1 MGKKINIAI
10 YLVLLN
16 LFVCGIKYG
25 ESGIPVKKSVNLRN
39 SYENKNNSQAGINAI
54 DKTSFQDDQ
63 KKFVIEGNDENQPE
77 SKEENINGENKEKQ
91 PSNSVKVSDKEGSNS
106 DTLKKSDGTSDK
118 GDVTDQK
125 EKQPDT
131 SLDKKEDTLPK
142 VDENIPSEHGV
153 QKTPLNPNN
162 KNQMQTVSNSG
173 GDSPTDM
180 NKTVQEISGSSLG
193 DKKSQTGDANH
204 VVQNY
209 DKQNNQIIFNKPIKG
224 KDVTPPGKI
233 NDKSA
238 NDSSSLCDTT
248 LDDKQ
253 PNNEGSVG
261 NKDNVHI
268 NPKNEDTSSDST
280 NKEKTQQKENATDK
294 NSDKASVS
302 DSSTKDVIDNTK
314 GKTEGVQSG
323 IGEDSNTVDGNIKTK
338 EPSEND
344 KQKEESSSIV
354 KVPSVAPSNVPEQK
368 KADANTLEFPP
379 TSHNNTN
386 STNLNDTES
395 NGKISNDVIPKKNE
409 NNKPNNNQTI
419 LEEARNDPKVK
430 TSTKDT
436 AVNNN
441 FEMRYDNEE
450 ENENSVDESMNIM
463 ESYTGDQ
470 NSDQEKIEFAD
481 AKDIPQNNKTNEN
494 EKEKISKKS
503 RKRTSKKKEKK
514 NEPITIDSKAKKLIS
529 EYYANMKNIKNKIED
544 YVKSMMNLID
554 SNYGISKTLSNFSE
568 NVSNFI
574 YNI

>member
-248 LDDKQ
+248 L
-253 PNNEGSVG
+253 E
-261 NKDNVHI
+261 
-268 NPKNEDTSSDST
+268 
-280 NKEKTQQKENATDK
+280 
-294 NSDKASVS
+294 
-302 DSSTKDVIDNTK
+302 
-314 GKTEGVQSG
+314 
-323 IGEDSNTVDGNIKTK
+323 
-338 EPSEND
+338 
-344 KQKEESSSIV
+344 
-354 KVPSVAPSNVPEQK
+354 
-368 KADANTLEFPP
+368 
-379 TSHNNTN
+379 
-386 STNLNDTES
+386 
-395 NGKISNDVIPKKNE
+395 
-409 NNKPNNNQTI
+409 
-419 LEEARNDPKVK
+419 
-430 TSTKDT
+430 
-436 AVNNN
+436 
-441 FEMRYDNEE
+441 
-450 ENENSVDESMNIM
+450 
-463 ESYTGDQ
+463 
-470 NSDQEKIEFAD
+470 
-481 AKDIPQNNKTNEN
+481 
-494 EKEKISKKS
+494 
-503 RKRTSKKKEKK
+503 
-514 NEPITIDSKAKKLIS
+514 
-529 EYYANMKNIKNKIED
+529 
-544 YVKSMMNLID
+544 
-554 SNYGISKTLSNFSE
+554 
-568 NVSNFI
+568 
-574 YNI
+574 